1 MMSPAADR
9 ALVAWPMLTA
19 EVTMFGTA
27 VFALL
32 LAPAQEFDAL
42 ADALTPLWRALSLL
56 ALFCAPLALLISV
69 ANMGDVS
76 LRAAI
81 AYLPEVI
88 RETHFGHIW
97 RLSLPL
103 TVIPP
108 LLAWAPGSA
117 RVRSAGIALATG
129 ALLLLVSLAS
139 HAIDRGGAAVA
150 IYFVHEIAASLWIG
164 AILTLW
170 MGAIVGRLGAR
181 WITRTAPRV
190 SSAAGWTVA
199 VLILSGIYTAYYSLD
214 ADPRRLIYAA
224 YGRVLVD
231 KLCAAMLVLLI
242 GGYNRYWLMP
252 RVNESAAQES
262 LLRNVGIES
271 LLLIGV
277 LGLAALL
284 ANTPPAH

>member
-56 ALFCAPLALLISV
+56 ALFCTPVALLIGA
-69 ANMGDVS
+69 ANMADLS

-81 AYLPEVI
+81 AYLPAVI
-88 RETHFGHIW
+88 GETHFGHVW
-97 RLSLPL
+97 SWSLPL
-103 TVIPP
+103 TVSLP

-117 RVRSAGIALATG
+117 RMRCAGLALATG
-129 ALLLLVSLAS
+129 ALLALVSFAS
-139 HAIDRGGAAVA
+139 HAIDRGSLAVA
-150 IYFVHEIAASLWIG
+150 VYFMHEIAASLWIG
-164 AILTLW
+164 AILALW
-170 MGAIVGRLGAR
+170 IGAVVGKLGAH
-181 WITRTAPRV
+181 WVTRTAPRV

-252 RVNESAAQES
+252 EVSAPEAQES
-262 LLRNVGIES
+262 LLRNVGVES
-271 LLLIGV
+271 LLLMGV